1 MTPPT
6 LRAAIV
12 RWRLKLQGADTT
24 RNSTCLLKKTFLIF
38 LLVSAST
45 LTVSSGALQAVTV
58 LSRRHRK
65 VSKEWVLRKSGVTE
79 GRSWPGT

>member
-1 MTPPT
+1 M
-6 LRAAIV
+6 A

-24 RNSTCLLKKTFLIF
+24 RRSTYLLKKTFLIF

-58 LSRRHRK
+58 LSSRHRN
-65 VSKEWVLRKSGVTE
+65 VSKEWALQESGITE
-79 GRSWPGT
+79 GRSWSGT